1 MAIRRANNTI
11 TEKLYDNLLH
21 ESEVIIIVLRTLFLF
36 FLAAMYFAGINLFPP
51 DKVIQTLAIT
61 SILNIVVILQYY
73 VFKNG
78 VLRRLLTL
86 LIDFG
91 AISVLIINNFNVTV
105 RDSSIFYYAYVLLI
119 IVAALWFSVSGSII
133 MSFIASVTILFI
145 AYLQGGGPNAT
156 YIIADTLLFQ
166 VTFLFVIGV
175 LAGYVVDI
183 QIREREHNTRY
194 MILLAEYEKR
204 YKNSSNLYRE
214 LLPKEFL
221 EIPGYEMYAKINPVY
236 DEGGGDIYYMEKC
249 RNDEENLLLIAD
261 VTGKDARGVYKLSLF
276 ILAVKTAFRIFCDF
290 EKGIKEINKIV
301 FDSFNEESFVAAT
314 FINIKKDIINIS
326 NCGNEYPVLIKSS
339 GEITELSG
347 NNNLLLGI
355 DEQMDVDTMQ
365 VCMESGDVLAFCT
378 DGITEA
384 RDVNGREIE
393 NEMVITAMRDALLSG
408 ASAQELCDVSF
419 LTVEEFS
426 KNTIRKDDM
435 TVMVI
440 KKI

>member
-1 MAIRRANNTI
+1 MAIRRASNTI

-21 ESEVIIIVLRTLFLF
+21 ESEVIIIILRTLFLF
-36 FLAAMYFAGINLFPP
+36 FIGAMYFADINLFPQ
-51 DKVIQTLAIT
+51 DKIIQTLAIVC
-61 SILNIVVILQYY
+61 ILNILIIIQYY
-73 VFKNG
+73 LFKNG
-78 VLRRLLTL
+78 FLRRLLTL

-91 AISVLIINNFNVTV
+91 AMSVLIINNFNVTV
-105 RDSSIFYYAYVLLI
+105 QDSSIFYYVYVILI
-119 IVAALWFSVSGSII
+119 IIAALWFSVSGSII
-133 MSFIASVTILFI
+133 MAFMTSVTILFI

-166 VTFLFVIGV
+166 VTFLFVVGV

-221 EIPGYEMYAKINPVY
+221 ELPGYEIYAKINPVY

-249 RNDEENLLLIAD
+249 HNAEENILLIAD

-290 EKGIKEINKIV
+290 EKGIREINKIV
-301 FDSFNEESFVAAT
+301 SDSFNEESYVAAT
-314 FINIKKDIINIS
+314 FVSVKEDVINIS
-326 NCGNEYPVLIKSS
+326 NCGNEYPVLIKSN
-339 GEITELSG
+339 GEIIELSG

-355 DEQMDVDTMQ
+355 DESMDINTMQ
-365 VCMESGDVLAFCT
+365 VNMESGDALAFCT

-384 RDVNGREIE
+384 RNINGQEIE
-393 NEMVITAMRDALLSG
+393 NDMVITAMRDALLNG
-408 ASAQELCDVSF
+408 ASAQELCDLSF

-435 TVMVI
+435 TVMVV